1 MFRRLSQ
8 ASQPL
13 TCGRMLEETYRLAR
27 NGVLAHGLWTLWFVR
42 EERGELRFDG
52 WAIPPRDLPM
62 RLRFFVNGV
71 EGLVLKQPVD
81 PAVETVVQRYGL
93 RYDSTRYA
101 FRCVVPMDQ
110 LGQAETLRVEF
121 RPGAARELA
130 PYQDWYLQLSHGLLA
145 NSERRVR
152 TAGTKDAILFESMG
166 RTDSL
171 VLRRAL
177 QQYFERDYADCQAI
191 LDWGCG
197 CARVARFITE
207 FAPGKLTG
215 IDIDPDNI
223 QWCQENVPQ
232 AEFARIGLHPPTP
245 LANESFD
252 LVYGISVFT
261 HLAESDQDRWLAEL
275 QRITRPGAAV
285 LMSVQGEIAFLRA
298 DGDYQRFL
306 ALEKTG
312 LHIYGRCPDLDEVVP
327 EVKESAYYQNVFH
340 SRRYI
345 YEHWR
350 KYFEILDVIDG
361 AFAGYQDLV
370 VMRRR

>member
-1 MFRRLSQ
+1 
-8 ASQPL
+8 
-13 TCGRMLEETYRLAR
+13 MLEETYRLAR
-27 NGVLAHGLWTLWFVR
+27 NGVLARGLWTLWFVR
-42 EERGELRFDG
+42 EEKGELRFDG

-93 RYDSTRYA
+93 HGDSTRYA

-110 LGQAETLRVEF
+110 LGDTDILRVEF
-121 RPGAARELA
+121 RPGSGRELS
-130 PYQDWYLQLSHGLLA
+130 PYQDWYLQLRQGLLA
-145 NSERRVR
+145 NTERRVR
-152 TAGTKDAILFESMG
+152 TAGTEDALLFESMG

-171 VLRRAL
+171 ILGRAL
-177 QQYFERDYADCQAI
+177 QEYFSRDYADCDAI

-197 CARVARFITE
+197 CARVARFVTE
-207 FAPGKLTG
+207 FAPEKLTG

-223 QWCQENVPQ
+223 QWCQENIAQ
-232 AEFARIGLHPPTP
+232 AEFAPIGLHPPTRF
-245 LANESFD
+245 ASESFD

-261 HLAESDQDRWLAEL
+261 HLSQPDQDRWLAEL

-285 LMSVQGEIAFLRA
+285 LMSIQGEVAFLRA
-298 DGDYQRFL
+298 DGDFKRFI

-312 LHIYGRCPDLDEVVP
+312 FHVYGRCPDLDEVVP
-327 EVKESAYYQNVFH
+327 EVKKSDYYQNVFH
-340 SRRYI
+340 SRRYV

-350 KYFEILDVIDG
+350 KYFEILDVIEG